1 MFSYLPPKWDQVNH
15 TCSYIRAE
23 KGLQTREG
31 RDVIGVSKLG
41 SEYRFPRAR
50 SMYSQFENQCWK
62 KTRVFLLC
70 YKKNII
76 FIWIGCGMRFALV
89 VKMRDERDEE

>member
-1 MFSYLPPKWDQVNH
+1 ML
-15 TCSYIRAE
+15 E
-23 KGLQTREG
+23 
-31 RDVIGVSKLG
+31 
-41 SEYRFPRAR
+41 
-50 SMYSQFENQCWK
+50 

-70 YKKNII
+70 YKKHII